1 MFDPNQYPNHLGA
14 GGGFGPVSAP
24 EGEWLAA
31 PEPWS
36 FSLGVQTWAQALYLE
51 RTCVNVNDSC

>member
-14 GGGFGPVSAP
+14 GGGFGPVSTP

-31 PEPWS
+31 LGPWS
-36 FSLGVQTWAQALYLE
+36 FSLRGADMGTSAPYLE
-51 RTCVNVNDSC
+51 RTHVPVKQ